1 MLISEMEHIHP
12 YVTREESVHNAQLI
26 LNRYIFICFAEDLGL
41 LPEEISVKTI
51 EDVTNL
57 RGTEI
62 WHNLN
67 GLFIDVNKGSNFRE
81 EKYSDIMGDYFLMTL
96 NI

>member
-1 MLISEMEHIHP
+1 MLIAELEHIHP
-12 YVTREESVHNAQLI
+12 EVTREESVHNAQLI
-26 LNRYIFICFAEDLGL
+26 LNRYIFICFAEVLGL

-51 EDVTNL
+51 ESVTNL

-67 GLFIDVNKGSNFRE
+67 GLFLDVNNGSGLGKK
-81 EKYSDIMGDYFLMTL
+81 KYLHIMVGYFQKF
-96 NI
+96 